1 MSTDNIVLSLNGIS
15 KQYPGV
21 LALDSVDLE
30 IRESEVHAII
40 GENGAGKSTLI
51 KILAGAILPDEGTI
65 SFDRNN
71 YEKLSPTQ
79 SKELGISVVYQ
90 EFNLMDSLSIMENV
104 FVGNIPHRRGLVDY
118 KKLESDTNKILRMID
133 APLDAR
139 DLVMDLSTA
148 HKQLVEIAKS
158 LSRTAKL
165 MILDEP
171 TAPLT
176 SKEVDML
183 FNIIRRLR
191 NEGVTIIF
199 ITHRLDEIYQI
210 CDRVTVLRDGKKIL
224 TSNVKDID
232 KATLIRSMVG
242 REVSNSYPSRDNGI
256 GEVVLKAE
264 NLTGNGVKNIS
275 FELHKGEILGFA
287 GLVGAGR
294 TEIMRVLYGADPKDS
309 GEVILKGK
317 KHVITTPLN
326 SIKNGI
332 VLLPEDRKTQGV
344 LLRLPITQNIVLASL
359 KKIAKFGILNKKN
372 ETIISQKQI
381 SALRIACWSP
391 DQLAATLSGG
401 NQQKVV
407 LAKWLAADADVLI
420 FDEPTRGI
428 DVGAKYEFYLLMNQL
443 CKEGKAIIMISS
455 DMDELLGLVDRVIVV
470 YEGKQMGIMDK
481 TEFNPEMVL
490 KLASGEM

>member
-1 MSTDNIVLSLNGIS
+1 VSTDNIVLSLNGIS

-232 KATLIRSMVG
+232 KATLIHSMVG

>member
-1 MSTDNIVLSLNGIS
+1 MSNDNIVLSLKGIS

-21 LALDSVDLE
+21 LALDAVDLE
-30 IRESEVHAII
+30 IKKNEIHAII

-51 KILAGAILPDEGTI
+51 KILAGAILPDEGVITFEG
-65 SFDRNN
+65 SSYKQLN
-71 YEKLSPTQ
+71 PTMA
-79 SKELGISVVYQ
+79 KELGISVVYQ
-90 EFNLMDSLSIMENV
+90 EFNLMDSLTIMENV
-104 FVGNIPHRRGLVDY
+104 FVGNIPSKKGLVDY
-118 KKLESDTNKILRMID
+118 TKLTNDTNKILRMID

-139 DLVMDLSTA
+139 DVVMDLSTA

-158 LSRTAKL
+158 LSRTTKL

-176 SKEVDML
+176 SKEVDIL
-183 FNIIRRLR
+183 FNIIRKLKD
-191 NEGVTIIF
+191 EGVTIIF
-199 ITHRLDEIYQI
+199 ITHRLDEIFQI
-210 CDRVTVLRDGKKIL
+210 CDRVTVLRDGKKIM
-224 TSNVKDID
+224 TSSVSDID

-242 REVSNSYPSRDNGI
+242 RELSNSYPPRDSVI
-256 GEVVLKAE
+256 GETVLKVS
-264 NLTGNGVKNIS
+264 NLCGNGVKDVC

-294 TEIMRVLYGADPKDS
+294 TEIMRVLYGADPMDS

-317 KHVITTPLN
+317 KYDITTPQN

-344 LLRLPITQNIVLASL
+344 LLRLPISQNIVLASL
-359 KKIAKFGILNKKN
+359 KKITTLGILNKKK
-372 ETIISQKQI
+372 ETGTSRKHIS
-381 SALRIACWSP
+381 SLRIACWSIN
-391 DQLAATLSGG
+391 QLAATLSGG

-455 DMDELLGLVDRVIVV
+455 DMDELLGLVDRVVVV
-470 YEGKQMGIMDK
+470 YEGKQMGTLNK
-481 TEFNPEMVL
+481 TEFNPEIVL
-490 KLASGEM
+490 RLASGEM